1 MSSASTIDDEGP
13 EESGS
18 VAFITEEVDGVGD
31 KESGDTKMVKV
42 QTLLEAS
49 LENFET

>member
-1 MSSASTIDDEGP
+1 MDDKGP

-31 KESGDTKMVKV
+31 KGSGDTTMVKV